1 MDKEKCKQWHP
12 AFYGALRLE
21 LAGNKQDLE
30 YTEELILNTLPLQ
43 ADTLIIK
50 KKRECE
56 IENEI
61 GKIFRHHN
69 LVEYKSPDDSF
80 NHDTFLKGIAYAYL
94 YKSKEAHVD
103 DILLEDITLS
113 FIRERKP
120 IKLIKKLIED
130 YFFVEEKY
138 PGIYYI
144 HKDGF
149 IPIQIV
155 VSREL
160 DEKNHIWLNSLT
172 SKMKRNKAEELIS
185 VTRQL
190 KDMDDK
196 NYADSVWEIITSAN
210 KELIRKIKE
219 DTNMCKALAEIMK
232 PEIDI
237 MMKEALEDGFNNGF
251 NNGFNDGFND
261 GLDKKGIQVFKNMI
275 QRGFSREEA
284 QCLAEISDELVEKA
298 LKEC

>member
-1 MDKEKCKQWHP
+1 
-12 AFYGALRLE
+12 
-21 LAGNKQDLE
+21 
-30 YTEELILNTLPLQ
+30 
-43 ADTLIIK
+43 
-50 KKRECE
+50 
-56 IENEI
+56 
-61 GKIFRHHN
+61 
-69 LVEYKSPDDSF
+69 
-80 NHDTFLKGIAYAYL
+80 
-94 YKSKEAHVD
+94 
-103 DILLEDITLS
+103 
-113 FIRERKP
+113 
-120 IKLIKKLIED
+120 
-130 YFFVEEKY
+130 
-138 PGIYYI
+138 
-144 HKDGF
+144 
-149 IPIQIV
+149 
-155 VSREL
+155 
-160 DEKNHIWLNSLT
+160 
-172 SKMKRNKAEELIS
+172 MKRNKAEELIS

-251 NNGFNDGFND
+251 NNGFNDG
-261 GLDKKGIQVFKNMI
+261 LDKKGIQVFKNMI